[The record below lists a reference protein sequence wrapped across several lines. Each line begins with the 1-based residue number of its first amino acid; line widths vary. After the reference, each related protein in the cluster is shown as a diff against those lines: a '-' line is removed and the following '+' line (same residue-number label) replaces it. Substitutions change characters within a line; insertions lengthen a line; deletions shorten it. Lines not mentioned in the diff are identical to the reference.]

1 MSYFNLRKR
10 SPEADAEPDEADVE
24 EPEETPEETAEE
36 PEEKQPAT
44 EHGPLLTGILGPG
57 RWLAAHFGPGA
68 ALGVHAVA
76 VWAVFFYGGWP
87 AAGILTLWL
96 VAVLA
101 FVPREYL
108 ERLAARLEPSTG
120 HDQKAEEETPTEP
133 LAAVLWQLI
142 GDAPGTHLKTLTTH
156 LQQATPEQPLDRAA
170 VRAKLGALGITVK
183 PSVRDAAGK
192 VNEGV
197 HRADL
202 KAWEETLSPT
212 GTGTPPEPRSSP
224 VATPVTSNVG
234 TDATAVAT
242 PRPRLRRLLPRG
254 GP

>member
-1 MSYFNLRKR
+1 MSYFNLRKHDT
-10 SPEADAEPDEADVE
+10 EAEVEPDEAEAE
-24 EPEETPEETAEE
+24 EPAETPEETAEE
-36 PEEKQPAT
+36 PEGEQPAK
-44 EHGPLLTGILGPG
+44 EHGPLLSGILGPG

-68 ALGVHAVA
+68 ALGVHVVA
-76 VWAVFFYGGWP
+76 AWAVFFYGGWP
-87 AAGILTLWL
+87 AAGIITVWL
-96 VAVLA
+96 LAVLA

-108 ERLAARLEPSTG
+108 ERVAARLEPSTG
-120 HDQKAEEETPTEP
+120 RDQKAGEENPVEP
-133 LAAVLWQLI
+133 LAAVLWRLI
-142 GDAPGTHLKTLTTH
+142 GDAPGAHLKTLTAH
-156 LQQATPEQPLDRAA
+156 LQQAAPEQPLDRAM

-202 KAWEETLSPT
+202 KAWEEALSPT
-212 GTGTPPEPRSSP
+212 GTGTPSEPRSNP

-234 TDATAVAT
+234 IDATAVAT